1 MYDDLGSDERGISE
15 ILGTVLLISM
25 VLLGSATVIIFG
37 ASAISDATEDTRTEA
52 ATDYLEEVDSRL
64 ATLSASSDDPEVLFD
79 PQDSAASD
87 YRINRDGYL
96 NVTVN
101 DNSACS
107 FQQPLSSIQ
116 FEDTNGNTVGYE
128 AGGVFRS
135 DVGGS
140 VLVTPPDV
148 VFSDGTVSVSLVNVT
163 GTFDQA
169 RNRVRLNAT
178 KTRHS
183 TEAFTSRLLRDKC
196 ARPDTVNVTVD
207 SRFSGAWRDYLIEET
222 GVPAANRSA
231 PGARPVWVELNDT
244 MLHPSVNDRENNVIN
259 LSEARNPGQP
269 PYMDPGATLD
279 DDAPPELGVDKSA
292 GNTYT
297 TYVGPLTNRSP
308 QIGRRIS
315 VEGLNVTGPPL
326 DVTLILDE
334 SGSMGGWATPS
345 CTPADSDNEWTKM
358 GAAICAAQDFVGDL
372 NQSRDRVGIVS
383 YNSQAYYRQVS
394 QQYLSDDF
402 AGTNETLDELDHG
415 GNTRIDLGLDQSNS
429 VFDLKGNDT
438 RQKVAILLS
447 DGENV
452 CYAYGCNP
460 DLWSIEAAQQ
470 ADNNSITV
478 YTIGFGSGAD
488 EDLLEDIALAAD
500 GAYYDA
506 NNASALEDAFKNISE
521 RIQPKDAVAHSPIS
535 STVTDSGGTTFAPEI
550 PGKTGHIANTSSG
563 FLNIND
569 PTAPTNYR
577 HSFSLSDGETFEMNV
592 TDYQCRDG
600 HYNVTGQTVTAG
612 GTTRS
617 VARCTDFDS
626 KNGTTY
632 HGDIYVD
639 GERPIPLLRTSYATW
654 QTDVNQSLKQFPSVS
669 INKTTGKLNT
679 TSNQALVVYDLPPTG
694 SGSQN
699 TMALLVRIGLAE
711 SNSAGTGIVTVRV
724 SEATVD

>member
-37 ASAISDATEDTRTEA
+37 ASAVSDATEETRTEA

-87 YRINRDGYL
+87 YRINREGYL

-101 DNSACS
+101 GNPDCS
-107 FQQPLSSIQ
+107 FQQTLSSIQ

-148 VFSDGTVSVSLVNVT
+148 VFSEGTVSVSLVNVT

-178 KTRHS
+178 KTRN
-183 TEAFTSRLLRDKC
+183 TTQAFSSRLLHDKC
-196 ARPDTVNVTVD
+196 ARPDTINVTVD
-207 SRFSGAWRDYLIEET
+207 SRFAGAWRDYLVDET
-222 GVPAANRSA
+222 GVPPANRSA

-269 PYMDPGATLD
+269 SYMDPGATLD

-315 VEGLNVTGPPL
+315 VEGTNVTGPPL

-334 SGSMGGWATPS
+334 SGSMSGWATPS
-345 CTPADSDNEWTKM
+345 CTPADPNNEWTKM

-402 AGTNETLDELDHG
+402 AGANETLDDLDHG
-415 GNTRIDLGLDQSNS
+415 GTTRIDLGLDQSNS

-452 CYAYGCNP
+452 CYGCDP
-460 DLWSIEAAQQ
+460 DPWSIEAAQQ
-470 ADNNSITV
+470 ADNDSITV

-506 NNASALEDAFKNISE
+506 DNASALEQAFNNISD
-521 RIQPKDAVAHSPIS
+521 RIQPKDAVAHVPIS

-550 PGKTGHIANTSSG
+550 PGQTGHIANTSSG

-577 HSFSLSDGETFEMNV
+577 HSFPLSDGETFEMNV
-592 TDYQCRDG
+592 TDYECKDQ
-600 HYNVTGQTVTAG
+600 HYNLTGQTVTAG

-617 VARCTDFDS
+617 VARCTAFDT

-639 GERPIPLLRTSYATW
+639 GERPLPLLRTSYATW

-669 INKTTGKLNT
+669 INKTTGELNT

-711 SNSAGTGIVTVRV
+711 SNSAGTGIVTVHV
-724 SEATVD
+724 SEARVD